1 MRLLLPP
8 AEGIV
13 VEIDNKVFAIT
24 GAGNGIARELT
35 LQMLARGAR
44 VAAIDLNAAGLE
56 ETKKLAGVNADRIS
70 VHAVDISNR
79 DLVSALPEAIIGA
92 HGQVDGLINVAGI
105 IQPFVRIND
114 LEFDAI
120 DRVINVNLYG
130 TINTVKAFLPHLLK
144 RPEAYIANVSSM
156 GGYAPVP
163 GQTMYGATKAAVKLL
178 TEGLHSELMG
188 TNVHVTAIYPGA
200 IATNI
205 AGNSGLTMPEGAS
218 TETNK
223 IKMTSV
229 AVAAETIIKGLD
241 RNAYKVFIGSDAKMM
256 DKLTRLMPERAAKII
271 YDQMKSLLPK

>member
-1 MRLLLPP
+1 MN
-8 AEGIV
+8 
-13 VEIDNKVFAIT
+13 IDNKVFAIT

-44 VAAIDLNAAGLE
+44 VAAIDLNEAGLA
-56 ETKKLAGVNADRIS
+56 ETKKLAGVNTDRIS
-70 VHAVDISNR
+70 THAVDISNR
-79 DLVSALPEAIIGA
+79 DLVSALPDAIIAA

-144 RPEAYIANVSSM
+144 RPEGYIANVSSM

-218 TETNK
+218 AETSK

-229 AVAAETIIKGLD
+229 SDAAETIIKGLD
-241 RNAYKVFIGSDAKMM
+241 RNAYKIFIGSDAKMM

-271 YDQMKSLLPK
+271 YDQMKALLPK

>member
-1 MRLLLPP
+1 MD
-8 AEGIV
+8 IN
-13 VEIDNKVFAIT
+13 NKVFAIT

-35 LQMLARGAR
+35 LQMLERGAR
-44 VAAIDLNAAGLE
+44 VAAIDLNDAGLA
-56 ETKKLAGVNADRIS
+56 ETKKLAGANADRITT
-70 VHAVDISNR
+70 HAVDISNR
-79 DLVSALPEAIIGA
+79 DLVGALPDAIIAA

-105 IQPFVRIND
+105 IQPFVRVND

-144 RPEAYIANVSSM
+144 RPEAYLANVSSM
-156 GGYAPVP
+156 GGYAAVP

-205 AGNSGLTMPEGAS
+205 ASNSGLTMPEGVSA
-218 TETNK
+218 ETSK
-223 IKMTSV
+223 IKTTSV
-229 AVAAETIIKGLD
+229 KDAGESIIKAIEE
-241 RNAYKVFIGSDAKMM
+241 NAYKVFIGSDAKAM

-271 YDQMKSLLPK
+271 YNNMKALLPK

>member
-1 MRLLLPP
+1 M
-8 AEGIV
+8 I
-13 VEIDNKVFAIT
+13 IDNKVFAIT

-44 VAAIDLNAAGLE
+44 VAGIDLNEAALA

-70 VHAVDISNR
+70 THATDISNR
-79 DLVSALPEAIIGA
+79 ELVSELPKAIIAA

-114 LEFDAI
+114 LGFDAI

-130 TINTVKAFLPHLLK
+130 TINTMKAFLPHLLS
-144 RPEAYIANVSSM
+144 RPEGYIANVSSM

-163 GQTMYGATKAAVKLL
+163 GQSIYGATKAAVKLL

-188 TNVHVTAIYPGA
+188 TNVHVTAVYPGA

-205 AGNSGLTMPEGAS
+205 AGNSGLSMPGGDSA
-218 TETNK
+218 ETSK
-223 IKMTSV
+223 FTMTSV
-229 AVAAETIIKGLD
+229 TDAAEAIVKGVE
-241 RNAYKVFIGSDAKMM
+241 RNAYKIFIGSDAKTM
-256 DKLTRLMPERAAKII
+256 DKLTRLMPERAATII
-271 YDQMKSLLPK
+271 YNNMKALLPQ

>member
-1 MRLLLPP
+1 M
-8 AEGIV
+8 
-13 VEIDNKVFAIT
+13 EIDNKVFAVT

-35 LQMLARGAR
+35 LQLLARGAR
-44 VAAIDLNAAGLE
+44 IAGIDVSADRLA
-56 ETKKLAGVNADRIS
+56 ETKTLAGVNADRFTT
-70 VHAVDISNR
+70 HPTDISDR
-79 DLVSALPEAIIGA
+79 TAVAALPDAIIAA

-130 TINTVKAFLPHLLK
+130 TINTVKIFLPYLLK

-188 TNVHVTAIYPGA
+188 TNVHVTTIYPGA

-205 AGNSGLTMPEGAS
+205 AGNSGLSMPGG
-218 TETNK
+218 ETAETSK

-229 AVAAETIIKGLD
+229 AVAAETIIKGLE
-241 RNAYKVFIGSDAKMM
+241 RNAYKVFIGSDAKTM
-256 DKLTRLMPERAAKII
+256 DKLIRLMPERAAKII
-271 YDQMKSLLPK
+271 YNNMKALLPK

>member
-1 MRLLLPP
+1 MN
-8 AEGIV
+8 
-13 VEIDNKVFAIT
+13 IDNKVFAIT
-24 GAGNGIARELT
+24 GAGNGIARELS

-44 VAAIDLNAAGLE
+44 IAGIDLNEAGLA
-56 ETKKLAGVNADRIS
+56 ETKKLAGVNADRFTTHAANIS
-70 VHAVDISNR
+70 DRAV
-79 DLVSALPEAIIGA
+79 VAALPEAIISA

-114 LEFDAI
+114 LDFEAI
-120 DRVINVNLYG
+120 DRVINVNFYG
-130 TINTVKAFLPHLLK
+130 TINTVKTFLPHLLK

-205 AGNSGLTMPEGAS
+205 AGNSGLTMPGG
-218 TETNK
+218 ETAETSNF
-223 IKMTSV
+223 KMTSV
-229 AVAAETIIKGLD
+229 AVAAETIIKALD
-241 RNAYKVFIGSDAKMM
+241 RNAYKVFIGSDAKTM